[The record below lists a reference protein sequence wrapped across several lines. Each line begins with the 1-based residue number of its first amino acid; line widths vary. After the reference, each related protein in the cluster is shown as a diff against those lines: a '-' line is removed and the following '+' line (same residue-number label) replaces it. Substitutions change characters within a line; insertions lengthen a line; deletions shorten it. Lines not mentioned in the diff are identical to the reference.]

1 MYSAVAAAGERSA
14 GDAVDPN
21 LNAESA
27 VVAFAA
33 DISVAATAADAA
45 VPAAAAKAIAA
56 VVAVVVAATPIVV
69 LVAATA
75 AAVVVVVAASA
86 IAAVAVVAAS
96 AIAAVAVVAASATA
110 AMMMV
115 ATSAATVTIIVVGAA
130 DIAHGDNRASCHNGA
145 HAVVVPGN
153 FKLEGNPVVSA
164 QASHLFAAIAA
175 RQVEMQATVDAIP
188 GVVHGDD
195 IGAIVPTNGKT
206 RAFGATQNLIDL
218 LTAQYPTLILT
229 HKKSHPFGVN

>member
-75 AAVVVVVAASA
+75 AAVVV
-86 IAAVAVVAAS
+86 VVAAS